1 MQSKSKRVLIAGI
14 AGTAVF
20 GAVVASAATLGTIT
34 TQSLGAANSVVAS
47 CDTDGVN
54 LNFTNSA
61 YTSPGPNYGTTSITV
76 TGINV
81 ACNTKPIKV
90 TLKNAANGSLAE
102 FTGTVAAGAFTPAAA
117 LVDDELVVGSAIVI
131 YG

>member
-1 MQSKSKRVLIAGI
+1 MKSKGKRVLIAGI

-20 GAVVASAATLGTIT
+20 GAVVASAASLGTIT

-47 CDTDGVN
+47 CDTDGVD
-54 LNFTNSA
+54 LNFTGSN
-61 YTSPGPNYGTTSITV
+61 YTSPGPNYGTTTITV
-76 TGINV
+76 TNINT
-81 ACNTKPIKV
+81 ACNGKPIKV
-90 TLKNAANGSLAE
+90 TLKNAANGSLVE
-102 FTGTVAAGAFTPAAA
+102 FTGVVAAGAFAPAAA